1 MQASEQAK
9 FDALYAKHLAA
20 LKRHGKAD
28 KTIDVYARALRSV
41 ARYVDRCPDD
51 LSVEELENYFTN
63 LIERRSWSLVKID
76 RNGLRFFHEQV
87 LGRDMPWLNLIKP
100 PKVQAL
106 PDVLTQQEI
115 ARLILASRKRCYQSF
130 WWVTY
135 SMGLRLS
142 ETLHLTVG
150 DIDRQRQLAHVRAG
164 KGRKDRFVYLPD
176 ATLRVLVQQW
186 RSHRHPLWLFPGKPG
201 AAGAPATGVMD
212 RGSTQK
218 AFAQVVAEVGIHKKV
233 SIHSLRPSYATHL
246 MEAGLHL
253 SGVQSLLGHASP
265 QTTARYVRM
274 TEKVRADSHDTV
286 NRLTD
291 ALARVT
297 RQLASPKVA
306 P

>member
-1 MQASEQAK
+1 MQASEQVR
-9 FDALYAKHLAA
+9 FNALHAKHLAA

-28 KTIDVYARALRSV
+28 KTIDCYARAVRRV
-41 ARYVDRCPDD
+41 AHYVDRCPDD
-51 LSVEELENYFTN
+51 LSVEELEHYFSD
-63 LIERRSWSLVKID
+63 LIDRRSWSLVKID

-87 LGRDMPWLNLIKP
+87 LGRDMPWLNLVKP

-115 ARLILASRKRCYQSF
+115 AQLVLASRRLCYQSF

-135 SMGLRLS
+135 SLGLRLS

-150 DIDRQRQLAHVRAG
+150 DIDRQRHLVHVRAG

-176 ATLRVLVQQW
+176 VTLRVLERQW
-186 RSHRHPLWLFPGKPG
+186 LSHRHSLWLFPGRQ
-201 AAGAPATGVMD
+201 APAVGVMD

-218 AFAQVVAEVGIHKKV
+218 AFAQVVAEVGIRKKV
-233 SIHSLRPSYATHL
+233 SIHSLRHSYATHL

-274 TEKVRADSHDTV
+274 TEKVRADSHERV

-291 ALARVT
+291 GLARLT
-297 RQLASPKVA
+297 RQLAATQVKS
-306 P
+306 

>member
-1 MQASEQAK
+1 MQASEQAR

-28 KTIDVYARALRSV
+28 KTIDSYARALRRV

-51 LSVEELENYFTN
+51 LSVEELERYFTD
-63 LIERRSWSLVKID
+63 LIDTRSWSMVKID
-76 RNGLRFFHEQV
+76 RNGLRFFHQQV
-87 LGRDMPWLNLIKP
+87 LKRDMPWLNLVKP

-115 ARLILASRKRCYQSF
+115 ARLILASRKLCYQSF

-135 SMGLRLS
+135 SLGLRLS

-150 DIDRQRQLAHVRAG
+150 DIDRQRHLVHVRAG

-176 ATLRVLVQQW
+176 DTLRVLVRQW
-186 RSHRHPLWLFPGKPG
+186 RSHQHPLWLFPGRPG
-201 AAGAPATGVMD
+201 IEGTPAAGVMD
-212 RGSTQK
+212 RGATQK
-218 AFAQVVAEVGIHKKV
+218 AFALVVAEVGIRKRV
-233 SIHSLRPSYATHL
+233 SIHSLRHSYATHL

-274 TEKVRADSHDTV
+274 TEKVRADSHETV
-286 NRLTD
+286 NRLATD
-291 ALARVT
+291 LMRIT
-297 RQLASPKVA
+297 RQLAAARVA

>member
-1 MQASEQAK
+1 MHPSEQAK
-9 FDALYAKHLAA
+9 FDLLYAQHLAA

-28 KTIDVYARALRSV
+28 KTIDAYTRALRRL
-41 ARYVDRCPDD
+41 ARCVDRCPDD
-51 LSVEELENYFTN
+51 VTVEELERYFTE
-63 LIERRSWSLVKID
+63 LIESRSWSLVKID

-87 LGRDMPWLNLIKP
+87 LGRELPWLNLIKP

-115 ARLILASRKRCYQSF
+115 ARLILASRRLCYQSF

-135 SMGLRLS
+135 SLGLRLS
-142 ETLHLTVG
+142 ETLHLAVG
-150 DIDRQRQLAHVRAG
+150 DIDRQRHLVHVRAG

-176 ATLRVLVQQW
+176 DTLKVLVRQW
-186 RSHRHPLWLFPGKPG
+186 RSHRHPHWLFPGREG
-201 AAGAPATGVMD
+201 AKGAPAAAVMD

-233 SIHSLRPSYATHL
+233 SIHSLRHSYATHL

-253 SGVQSLLGHASP
+253 SGVQLLLGHASP

-274 TEKVRADSHDTV
+274 TEKVRADSHETV
-286 NRLTD
+286 NRLTCD
-291 ALARVT
+291 LSRIT
-297 RQLASPKVA
+297 RQLARTRVA